1 MADEAEAAAVAA
13 EGGEPPAP
21 ELAQEPEGFDAESPM
36 PKSVDQLMAMSH
48 PTGPGTHKS
57 VHLNVMKSMS
67 MLHDLQDYIAGVEKV
82 AAARKAELQ
91 KLHNEKKEYER
102 RMRTAARKDARHV
115 DNDFSNFSNK
125 LDEATKVRSLNED
138 IKFLK
143 DKVKKYKEKCVA
155 GERTITAQQHQI
167 ISTQE
172 RLKVV
177 SEALRATGKNP
188 KQVFDEQAILEELK
202 RKDDKIADLEHRLS
216 VITRSK
222 EVEIRKFQVHN
233 GLHKNDLDILKA
245 EIESLRRS
253 CEEKDKMIRMD
264 AMKIKSLA
272 KQLEPMRRQ
281 LSKPKEVLKRS
292 PEQQSFLATESSLFL
307 TQPSEQAVP
316 EPVKP
321 APAPAPTDEREVVVM
336 LCMIGQLE
344 QIMMAEKL
352 EPAASAEE
360 EPKVTVTELPEGAEE
375 AAVKIQAHMRG
386 CLTRKEMSAK
396 GEGDEGATGEEE
408 PKEETSGTAE
418 DAELHVQLLCETAY
432 QNTHNPCNG
441 QTPLSMFTVS
451 LERYRFAAPEAA
463 ETPAEAP
470 AEPAP
475 EGESDPAQEEAAV
488 KIQTQMRGH
497 LARKEVNAMKASK
510 EAGEVE
516 TKEDETTTVSSKP
529 LPAGGG
535 GAKTAIKPGSRVQQP
550 TKPRSMPNPN
560 AKKVLEAKGQAGKK
574 GK

>member
-418 DAELHVQLLCETAY
+418 DAEL
-432 QNTHNPCNG
+432 
-441 QTPLSMFTVS
+441 
-451 LERYRFAAPEAA
+451 AA